1 THLRNK
7 MVPKA
12 LSVLLL
18 LVALSAAVVGGQK
31 PVVLGGWRPIKDLNS
46 AEVQDV
52 AQFAVS
58 EHNKQANDKLQY
70 QRVVRAHSQV
80 VAGTNYRLVIAAK
93 DGPVL
98 GNYEAFVWDKPWMQF
113 RNLTSFRKVK

>member
-1 THLRNK
+1 
-7 MVPKA
+7 MVSKP
-12 LSVLLL
+12 LSLLL
-18 LVALSAAVVGGQK
+18 LLFALSAAVVNGDHGRK
-31 PVVLGGWRPIKDLNS
+31 PVVLGGWRPIKDVNS

-70 QRVVRAHSQV
+70 QKVVRGHTQV

-93 DGPVL
+93 DGAVL
-98 GNYEAFVWDKPWMQF
+98 GNYEAFVWDKPWEQF
-113 RNLTSFRKVK
+113 RNLTSFRKV